1 MANKLCINNYR
12 EIANLRRLD
21 HDSVVALKD
30 VVYKRGE
37 GGRCSIILV
46 FDYFEHDL
54 FGLMA
59 NGLKFELKQVKYIFQ
74 KIVKGVAHMHS
85 RFTTHRD
92 IKSFPTRRE
101 RPAQQQGRC

>member
-1 MANKLCINNYR
+1 
-12 EIANLRRLD
+12 LRKLD

-37 GGRCSIILV
+37 GGRYSIILV

-85 RFTTHRD
+85 RCMMHRD
-92 IKSFPTRRE
+92 IKSILTRR
-101 RPAQQQGRC
+101 